1 MLDDIEGYLDKLER
15 GTHSVSI
22 KEDIDQDKN
31 LYKKYKDLPG
41 LAADVARNPGSNLNC
56 WQNLMIRK

>member
-15 GTHSVSI
+15 GIHSVSI

-56 WQNLMIRK
+56 